1 MKPCLCQDC
10 AQPMTVE
17 EVLYYENRCETCTRA
32 WSDRIGKWMSG
43 ETIEPELDRFFAGP
57 RVELGLKVKK

>member
-1 MKPCLCQDC
+1 
-10 AQPMTVE
+10 MTVE
-17 EVLYYENRCETCTRA
+17 QVLYYEDRCETCTRA

-57 RVELGLKVKK
+57 RVELGLKAKK